1 MINNNYL
8 IILLLLMGQKI
19 LPILPLPLIQKCP
32 QWTLTDLVRISPI
45 IVDGTV
51 ISHGQNR
58 QDGQFEVTFKVNTV
72 YKGDLKR
79 HSYVRLTLAS
89 SKNSSSIKVEST
101 NNVKVECPKT
111 LTGFHHRK
119 KQRKFLIFAK
129 DSRLFG
135 LEALVSPL
143 KRNRRAKLALKK
155 ALCLYKPHYYCHTTA
170 GK

>member
-1 MINNNYL
+1 M
-8 IILLLLMGQKI
+8 
-19 LPILPLPLIQKCP
+19 
-32 QWTLTDLVRISPI
+32 
-45 IVDGTV
+45 
-51 ISHGQNR
+51 
-58 QDGQFEVTFKVNTV
+58 
-72 YKGDLKR
+72 
-79 HSYVRLTLAS
+79 RLTLAS
-89 SKNSSSIKVEST
+89 SNKNSSSTSIKEVEST

-111 LTGFHHRK
+111 LVGFHHRK

-155 ALCLYKPHYYCHTTA
+155 ALCLYKPHYYCHTTV